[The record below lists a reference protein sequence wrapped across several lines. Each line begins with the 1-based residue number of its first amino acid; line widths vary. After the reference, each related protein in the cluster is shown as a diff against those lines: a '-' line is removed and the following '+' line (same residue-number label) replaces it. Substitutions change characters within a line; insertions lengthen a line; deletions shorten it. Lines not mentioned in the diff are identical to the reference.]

1 VEHELNASHRI
12 TFTFTFGRSKDELIE
27 IAEKKKLE
35 EIDKQVAQKIEWERN
50 EKMAQAL
57 ESGKRYLEEEDYLR
71 AQREFNVII
80 GFESEVPDAIEIREA
95 KELFKFSE
103 EKYRDQMEKT
113 LAEIQARDA
122 KERKLQEDR
131 IFINEHFKRGL
142 SNYEHKEY
150 EKAIAEWEKILE
162 RDPENKLAQEHIKKA
177 RVDFSTELYS
187 LIQRADALGKTG
199 RFREA
204 VNILNQAI
212 GLNPDD
218 QNIRKQITNRRDR
231 YENMLS
237 FYDLYQQGSF
247 HQTRKEYKQAME
259 AYEKALTIE
268 PNNKEVKKRYEEVK
282 ARAFAKIEPMTGQVK
297 ADFVKSIR
305 LINQGNYQEALS
317 ILESLQKIQP
327 YNKEILDAID
337 TVRENIERQKR
348 SQQP

>member
-1 VEHELNASHRI
+1 
-12 TFTFTFGRSKDELIE
+12 
-27 IAEKKKLE
+27 
-35 EIDKQVAQKIEWERN
+35 
-50 EKMAQAL
+50 
-57 ESGKRYLEEEDYLR
+57 
-71 AQREFNVII
+71 
-80 GFESEVPDAIEIREA
+80 
-95 KELFKFSE
+95 
-103 EKYRDQMEKT
+103 
-113 LAEIQARDA
+113 
-122 KERKLQEDR
+122 
-131 IFINEHFKRGL
+131 
-142 SNYEHKEY
+142 
-150 EKAIAEWEKILE
+150 
-162 RDPENKLAQEHIKKA
+162 
-177 RVDFSTELYS
+177 
-187 LIQRADALGKTG
+187 
-199 RFREA
+199 
-204 VNILNQAI
+204 
-212 GLNPDD
+212 
-218 QNIRKQITNRRDR
+218 
-231 YENMLS
+231 LS